1 MTTPCREVDGNPST
15 WKLETLPDVNS
26 GALHGG
32 SLKGNGGAVE
42 FYWGLGLGGG
52 CTVEGMQTIKVA
64 QGELPVCHGKAADG
78 TEHWE
83 NISKSLSTVSFSARG
98 YTSDTASSSHDLL
111 LKVISTL
118 SFP

>member
-1 MTTPCREVDGNPST
+1 MTTSCRHFEGNPST

-26 GALHGG
+26 GALHGV
-32 SLKGNGGAVE
+32 SLKGTEGTVE
-42 FYWGLGLGGG
+42 LYWGVGLGGG
-52 CTVEGMQTIKVA
+52 CTSEGMQTIRVA

-83 NISKSLSTVSFSARG
+83 NISKSLSTVSFSPRG

-111 LKVISTL
+111 LMVISTL